1 MKNPVVH
8 FEIVGKDHEALQA
21 YYRNLFEWEIR
32 NVAPEMPYGIIEA
45 GEGELGIG
53 GGVGRELGTGT
64 PHATFYVQVEDI
76 EAALAKAVE
85 LGGEEV
91 VPVTTIPGMVTFA
104 LFSDPEGNRVGL
116 VSAHVPEGGETE

>member
-21 YYRNLFEWEIR
+21 YYGNLFEWEIR
-32 NVAPEMPYGIIEA
+32 NVSEEMPYGIIEV
-45 GEGELGIG
+45 GEGGPGIG
-53 GGVGRELGTGT
+53 GGVGATGTGT

-85 LGGEEV
+85 LGGETV

-104 LFSDPEGNRVGL
+104 LFNDPEGNRVGL
-116 VSAHVPEGGETE
+116 VSEHEPEGGATA

>member
-21 YYRNLFEWEIR
+21 YYRNLFEWELR
-32 NVAPEMPYGIIEA
+32 TPVPEMPYAIVEA
-45 GEGELGIG
+45 GEGEPGIG
-53 GGVGRELGTGT
+53 GGVGGSPTGT

-76 EAALAKAVE
+76 DAALAKAVE
-85 LGGEEV
+85 LGGETV

-116 VSAHVPEGGETE
+116 VSAHMPEGGEAG

>member
-8 FEIVGKDHEALQA
+8 FEVVGKDHEALQS
-21 YYRNLFEWEIR
+21 YYRNLFEWELR
-32 NVAPEMPYGIIEA
+32 TPAPEMPYAIVEA
-45 GEGELGIG
+45 DGEGPGIG
-53 GGVGRELGTGT
+53 GGVGGSPDGT

-76 EAALAKAVE
+76 EAALARAVE
-85 LGGEEV
+85 LGGETV

-116 VSAHVPEGGETE
+116 ASAHVPEGGETE

>member
-53 GGVGRELGTGT
+53 GGVGASSTGT